1 MRSILAA
8 ACLLS
13 YAVAAVGEETDDT
26 VSATISGEQLEVEI
40 AATPGD
46 RKQGLMGRNRLGA
59 DRGMLFV
66 WPEADHRAFW
76 MKNTPLPLS
85 IAFLDEKG
93 RVLNIEQMAPLRE
106 DVHYR
111 SRRPAQLALEVNQG
125 WFEER
130 GIERGDQIRLRIPA
144 DLLPWR
150 EDALV
155 MGEP

>member
-1 MRSILAA
+1 MLAHAA
-8 ACLLS
+8 A
-13 YAVAAVGEETDDT
+13 AGGEGAGDRVEVTVAGER
-26 VSATISGEQLEVEI
+26 LEAEI

-46 RKQGLMGRNRLGA
+46 RRRGLMGRSRLAA

-85 IAFLDEKG
+85 IAFLGDGG
-93 RVLNIEQMAPLRE
+93 RVLNIERMAPLRE
-106 DVHYR
+106 DIHYR
-111 SRRPAQLALEVNQG
+111 SRGPARLALEANQG

-130 GIERGDQIRLRIPA
+130 GIERGDRIRLRIPA

-155 MGEP
+155 MGRP